1 MRLNHVV
8 VCASVLAVLASCSGP
23 RPSPSPTEAPTI
35 APTESPPPPA
45 LPPATET
52 PSLVTPQP
60 TQASLIRQVLA
71 SPDGEWNAEASF
83 EFLDGGASFRV
94 RLVVRKID
102 GSVEW
107 TPVDYTQTGIGYS
120 YPALRWWAPD
130 SRTFYYFNMAT
141 PDGCGDFYPIE
152 DEWIALDVA
161 DGSQAPFPLPEGRG
175 HTVSP
180 DGETMIYAST
190 SSPYR
195 LVFRDLG
202 TGTERLLPLPP
213 PDNQN
218 QEVQAGGA
226 VWSPD
231 GLSFALSVAYGDSCA
246 ELPLRFSVLRVDRLS
261 DPSFLP
267 LVKGSRRLLRLIR
280 WDPSGPI
287 LVKDWDDYSWWIDS
301 LTGEP
306 VPAPAP

>member
-1 MRLNHVV
+1 MRLDRVV

-23 RPSPSPTEAPTI
+23 PFAASPTEAPII
-35 APTESPPPPA
+35 APSETHPPPA
-45 LPPATET
+45 PPPATET
-52 PSLVTPQP
+52 PSLITPQP
-60 TQASLIRQVLA
+60 TQASLTRQVLA

-107 TPVDYTQTGIGYS
+107 APVDYTQTGIGYT

-152 DEWIALDVA
+152 DEWVALDVV
-161 DGSQAPFPLPEGRG
+161 DGSQSPFPLPEGRG

-180 DGETMIYAST
+180 DGRTMIYASAG
-190 SSPYR
+190 SPYR
-195 LVFRDLG
+195 LVLRDLR
-202 TGTERLLPLPP
+202 TGTERFLPLPP
-213 PDNQN
+213 PDDQN

-246 ELPLRFSVLRVDRLS
+246 ERPLHFSVLRVDRLS

-267 LVKGSRRLLRLIR
+267 LVQGSRKLLRLIR

-287 LVKDWDDYSWWIDS
+287 LVKDWDNYSWWIDS
-301 LTGEP
+301 HTGES
-306 VPAPAP
+306 VPAPAS